1 MKKLILLALIT
12 SFQFSSFAQSKTV
25 DSLETVLKN
34 PNLVGLSRAMTL
46 NDLVGRISEQK
57 DTAKV
62 IATAKELLVLS
73 EKLNYQDGIIGA
85 YGALG
90 STKMIQGKNQEGLIQ
105 YEKMRDFAIKFRK
118 DISLIQAYAGIGRA
132 YGFLEKN
139 KESIEWSEKAL
150 ELAQKT
156 GTTKVIAT
164 IKNNLGAVY
173 LKIGRQEDAI
183 RALIDAVKI
192 AEQTNNMQILSSG
205 YNNIARLLNETKRY
219 DESMEYS
226 QKAITLC
233 EKTNNDRNLG
243 VAYINLANSHV
254 EKGKLSE
261 GVPFIKKAL
270 VIFEKIGF
278 VKGVTVCMNNLGS
291 IALRQGKYEEAIEYY
306 QKIIASSEKTKD
318 MTSMGLYL
326 QNIGTALSRSKQYDK
341 ALPYFEKAE
350 AQKNLLLSEKIE
362 IYKHRVELDSAVGN
376 YKSAFQYHY
385 KQRILEDSILNIK
398 KNSQISELK
407 TKYETEKKEQ
417 QISILNTQN
426 QLKGVELEKSNL
438 ALNNKNLL
446 VKQQSLAI
454 ETQLLTLRNQD
465 LAISNQKL
473 EISEKDA
480 KVKSSELENEKKQ
493 AQIKTLDTENQLNRL
508 QVERRNLLLAILAGT
523 FMLALLLAYLFYNR
537 RKLQQEA
544 KLQTEVAK
552 QQELATQAVLDA
564 EERERTRIAA
574 DLHDGVGQSIMA
586 LKMNLSGI
594 SDYIEFKNPKAQKVF
609 ENALNL
615 ATDSAKEVRSISHQM
630 MPNALIKSGLY
641 SALREFI
648 SRVEA
653 PTLKI
658 NLNVSNLNEAIEP
671 NIEKV
676 LYRVIQESVNNVVKH
691 AKASELNIQIAK
703 NKDFI
708 ETTIEDNGV
717 GFDSKGT
724 DYEGIGLKNI
734 RDRVAF
740 LKGNVDISSQKG
752 KGTLLAIQIPIIS

>member
-1 MKKLILLALIT
+1 MKKLVLLAIIT
-12 SFQFSSFAQSKTV
+12 SFQFSSFAQSKTI
-25 DSLETVLKN
+25 DSLETILKN
-34 PNLVGLSRAMTL
+34 PNLIGLSRATTL

-62 IATAKELLVLS
+62 INIAKELLILS
-73 EKLNYQDGIIGA
+73 EKFNFQDGIIGA
-85 YGALG
+85 YSVLAKA
-90 STKMIQGKNQEGLIQ
+90 KMAQGKNQEGIIQ
-105 YEKMRDFAIKFRK
+105 FEKMRDFAIRFKK
-118 DISLIQAYAGIGRA
+118 DLPLMDAYTNIGRA
-132 YGFLEKN
+132 YGFMEKN

-150 ELAQKT
+150 ELAQRISNIK
-156 GTTKVIAT
+156 GIAT
-164 IKNNLGAVY
+164 IKNNLGAIY
-173 LKIGRQEDAI
+173 LKVGRQEDAL
-183 RALIDAVKI
+183 RSLIESVKM
-192 AEQTNNMQILSSG
+192 AEQIGDNRILGNG
-205 YNNIARLLNETKRY
+205 YNNIARLLNESKRY
-219 DESMEYS
+219 DEGMEYGN
-226 QKAITLC
+226 KAIAIA
-233 EKTNNDRNLG
+233 EKANNLTNLG
-243 VAYINLANSHV
+243 VANLNVANSYV
-254 EKGKLSE
+254 EKGKLTE
-261 GVPFIKKAL
+261 AIPFIKKSL
-270 VIFEKIGF
+270 SIFEKMGLQKAIN
-278 VKGVTVCMNNLGS
+278 VCTNNLGS

-306 QKIIASSEKTKD
+306 QKIVASSEKTKD
-318 MTSMGLYL
+318 MTSMGLVL
-326 QNIGTALSRSKQYDK
+326 QNIGLALSRSKQYDK

-350 AQKNLLLSEKIE
+350 AQKTLILSEKIE
-362 IYKHRVELDSAVGN
+362 IYKHRVELDSAMGN
-376 YKSAFQYHY
+376 YKSAFLYQA
-385 KQRILEDSILNIK
+385 KQRALEDSVINVK
-398 KNSQISELK
+398 KNTQISELK

-473 EISEKDA
+473 EISEKDI
-480 KVKSSELENEKKQ
+480 KVKATELENEKKQ
-493 AQIKTLDTENQLNRL
+493 AQIKTLDTENQINRL
-508 QVERRNLLLAILAGT
+508 QVERRNLLLSILAGT
-523 FMLALLLAYLFYNR
+523 FILSLLLAYLFYNR

-615 ATDSAKEVRSISHQM
+615 ATDSAREVRSISHQM
-630 MPNALIKSGLY
+630 MPNALIKSGLS
-641 SALREFI
+641 SAIREFI

-653 PTLKI
+653 PNLKI
-658 NLNVSNLNEAIEP
+658 NLNVSNINESIEP

-676 LYRVIQESVNNVVKH
+676 LYRVIQESVNNVIKH
-691 AKASELNIQIAK
+691 SQASELNIQISK
-703 NKDFI
+703 NKDSI
-708 ETTIEDNGV
+708 DTTIEDNGV
-717 GFDSKGT
+717 GFDSKTT

-752 KGTLLAIQIPIIS
+752 KGTLLAIQIPI